1 MGRCLPSLRLSEV
14 EAELKV
20 VFSAKPPSSSKTA
33 LNPGSRHHLA
43 EFLDSRLPSLSPQAL
58 EIGYAG
64 WKGQRGQDNGTKA
77 QPQLKA
83 VTQTSV
89 RMTYGAETPEDVR
102 SDFFGKSKLNRENQE
117 EIRQTLSRHTLFCT
131 SFLTTEPTCP
141 FLVEPDRWPL
151 LIAVACKHCEAFS
164 HKYCEASAD
173 VMIPRDKESW

>member
-117 EIRQTLSRHTLFCT
+117 EIRQTLSRHTSVLHKLFDSRT
-131 SFLTTEPTCP
+131 NLSIFGRTGSL
-141 FLVEPDRWPL
+141 
-151 LIAVACKHCEAFS
+151 
-164 HKYCEASAD
+164 ASAH
-173 VMIPRDKESW
+173 SCGLQAL